1 MSIEERIKYAE
12 ARRDDE
18 LINGTLNDVVYW
30 NGYIDGLKAV
40 QKSLTAQ
47 RWQDFWESVDNG

>member
-12 ARRDDE
+12 ARRDEE
-18 LINGTLNDVVYW
+18 LTNGTINDVIYW

-40 QKSLTAQ
+40 QREGRQ
-47 RWQDFWESVDNG
+47 

>member
-12 ARRDDE
+12 ERRDEE
-18 LINGTLNDVVYW
+18 LVSGTINDVIYW

-40 QKSLTAQ
+40 M
-47 RWQDFWESVDNG
+47 RDG

>member
-12 ARRDDE
+12 ARRDEE
-18 LINGTLNDVVYW
+18 LVSGTINDVIYW

-40 QKSLTAQ
+40 QG
-47 RWQDFWESVDNG
+47 SVENG